1 MEITLKIRVK
11 KNLAER
17 LEPILRERGLTL
29 DQTVGLYL
37 RGMVNASDR
46 CRSLRLADEM
56 PFGKYEGETLD
67 TIARADPQYLH
78 FILNLGKTRLDP
90 EVLALLETIDAKR
103 GKSGAE

>member
-11 KNLAER
+11 KSLAES
-17 LEPILRERGLTL
+17 LEPILKARGLTL

-46 CRSLRLADEM
+46 SRALRLEDEI
-56 PFGKYEGETLD
+56 PFGKYQGETLD

-78 FILNLGKTRLDP
+78 FIINLGKTRLDP
-90 EVLALLETIDAKR
+90 EVFALLECVDPKLGQA
-103 GKSGAE
+103 